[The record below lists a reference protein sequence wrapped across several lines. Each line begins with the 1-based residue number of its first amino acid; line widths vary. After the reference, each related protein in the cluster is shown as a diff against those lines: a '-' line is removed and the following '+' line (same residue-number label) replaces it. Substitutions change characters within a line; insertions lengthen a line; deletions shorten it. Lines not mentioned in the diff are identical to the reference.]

1 MICSVKLLRL
11 SRVFL
16 SVHEV
21 LMTDKVFLM
30 STLTGSEKIQR
41 YIKVP
46 SMSRTQKNRA
56 RLGIMENGD

>member
-16 SVHEV
+16 SIHEV

-46 SMSRTQKNRA
+46 SMSRTQKTA
-56 RLGIMENGD
+56 QD